1 MNKMRSL
8 SAIWLVRG
16 RISQAVWWG
25 LWLALVIAA
34 LSVAQAQ
41 RGRDSSQFD
50 STFSQ
55 PGDGR
60 TGGAGDLDSR
70 EEERRFRLLNAERQK
85 TMVSDTNKLLKLA
98 TQLNA
103 EIAAANQ
110 SELTPAQLKSIGEIE
125 KLARKV
131 KEKMSLSVR
140 GTPMSPG
147 TIFREDR

>member
-1 MNKMRSL
+1 MNKIRSL

-25 LWLALVIAA
+25 LWLALAIAA

-41 RGRDSSQFD
+41 MGRDPSWFD
-50 STFSQ
+50 STFSRSAN
-55 PGDGR
+55 GR
-60 TGGAGDLDSR
+60 TSGAGDLDPR
-70 EEERRFRLLNAERQK
+70 EEERRLRLLNAERQK
-85 TMVSDTNKLLKLA
+85 TMVSDADKLLKLA

-131 KEKMSLSVR
+131 KDKMSFSVR
-140 GTPMSPG
+140 GTPMNPG
-147 TIFREDR
+147 SIFREDR